1 MGEFDGL
8 LQGAVRQAQAANQP
22 ENGDYYDDEGF
33 LVCGNCHT
41 RRQVEVNMPDLK
53 AVPFDPKK
61 KVRVK
66 MPVSCRCRAER
77 RKQEEQML
85 MQDREMRAAQ
95 TLQRQSLMDER
106 LRDISFDGFQQT
118 KDNAYNLK
126 LCLRYAKHFDEM
138 LAKNQGLL
146 FYGGVG
152 TGKTFA
158 AACIANHLL
167 SLRVPVVM
175 TSFVKLLETM
185 QGFSEDDSTLIA
197 RLNRAKLL
205 IIDDLGAE
213 RSTDFALEKVYDIV
227 DSRYRAKLP
236 IILTTNLS
244 MTEMKESADIRY
256 TRMQTSSAG
265 GGKPSSR
272 CLSTCGKKSRPFSRR
287 TATHEPPAGICL
299 KNITEKGERHHGSH
313 LCNPHCEGQEDP
325 RSGSGADSEAG

>member
-1 MGEFDGL
+1 MKIRSKNGVNKVAEIEGVSGALGGL
-8 LQGAVRQAQAANQP
+8 MAQAQRAGQP
-22 ENGDYYDDEGF
+22 ENGDYYDSEGF
-33 LVCGNCHT
+33 LVCGKCHT

-77 RKQEEQML
+77 RYQEEQML
-85 MQDREMRAAQ
+85 QQDKDMPAMEA
-95 TLQRQSLMDER
+95 LKRQSLMDER
-106 LRDISFDGFQQT
+106 LLDVSFDSFRKT
-118 KDNAYNLK
+118 NDNAYNLK
-126 LCLRYAKHFDEM
+126 LCLRYANHFDEM

-167 SLRVPVVM
+167 NQRIPVIM
-175 TSFVKLLETM
+175 TSFVKLLESM
-185 QGFSEDDSTLIA
+185 QGFSEDDSALIA

-213 RSTDFALEKVYDIV
+213 RSTDYALEKVYDIV

-244 MTEMKESADIRY
+244 MTELKESTDIRY
-256 TRMQTSSAG
+256 TRIYDRIFEMCYPMQFKGQSWRKVEAA
-265 GGKPSSR
+265 
-272 CLSTCGKKSRPFSRR
+272 RR
-287 TATHEPPAGICL
+287 FDAM
-299 KNITEKGERHHGSH
+299 KNF
-313 LCNPHCEGQEDP
+313 LEGND
-325 RSGSGADSEAG
+325 G

>member
-1 MGEFDGL
+1 MKIRSKNGVNKVAEIEGVSGALGGL
-8 LQGAVRQAQAANQP
+8 MAQAQRAGQP
-22 ENGDYYDDEGF
+22 ENGDYYDSEGF
-33 LVCGNCHT
+33 LVCGKCHT

-77 RKQEEQML
+77 RYQEEQML
-85 MQDREMRAAQ
+85 QQDKDMRAMEA
-95 TLQRQSLMDER
+95 LKRQSLMDER
-106 LRDISFDGFQQT
+106 LRDVSFDSFRKT
-118 KDNAYNLK
+118 NDNAYNLK
-126 LCLRYAKHFDEM
+126 LCLRYANHFDEM

-167 SLRVPVVM
+167 NQRIPVIM
-175 TSFVKLLETM
+175 TSFVKLLESM
-185 QGFSEDDSTLIA
+185 QGFSEDDSALIA

-213 RSTDFALEKVYDIV
+213 RSTDYALEKVYDIV

-244 MTEMKESADIRY
+244 MTELKESTDIRY
-256 TRMQTSSAG
+256 TRVYDRIFEMCYPMQFKGQSWRKVEAA
-265 GGKPSSR
+265 
-272 CLSTCGKKSRPFSRR
+272 RR
-287 TATHEPPAGICL
+287 FDAM
-299 KNITEKGERHHGSH
+299 KNF
-313 LCNPHCEGQEDP
+313 LEGND
-325 RSGSGADSEAG
+325 G

>member
-1 MGEFDGL
+1 MKIRSKNGVNKVAEIEGVSGALGEL
-8 LQGAVRQAQAANQP
+8 MAQAQRAGQP
-22 ENGDYYDDEGF
+22 ENGDYYDSEGF
-33 LVCGNCHT
+33 LVCGKCHT

-77 RKQEEQML
+77 RYQEEQML
-85 MQDREMRAAQ
+85 QQDKDMRAMEA
-95 TLQRQSLMDER
+95 LKRQSLMDER
-106 LRDISFDGFQQT
+106 LRDVSFDSFRKT
-118 KDNAYNLK
+118 NDNAYNLK
-126 LCLRYAKHFDEM
+126 LCLRYANHFDEM

-167 SLRVPVVM
+167 NQRIPVIM
-175 TSFVKLLETM
+175 TSFVKLLESM
-185 QGFSEDDSTLIA
+185 QGFSEDDSALIA

-213 RSTDFALEKVYDIV
+213 RSTDYALEKVYDIV

-244 MTEMKESADIRY
+244 MAELKESTDIRY
-256 TRMQTSSAG
+256 TRIYDRIFEMCYPMQFKGQSWRKVEAA
-265 GGKPSSR
+265 
-272 CLSTCGKKSRPFSRR
+272 RR
-287 TATHEPPAGICL
+287 FDAM
-299 KNITEKGERHHGSH
+299 KNF
-313 LCNPHCEGQEDP
+313 LEGND
-325 RSGSGADSEAG
+325 G

>member
-1 MGEFDGL
+1 MNKVAEIEGVAGALGGL
-8 LQGAVRQAQAANQP
+8 MAQAQRAGQP
-22 ENGDYYDDEGF
+22 ENGDYYDSEGF
-33 LVCGNCHT
+33 LVCGKCHT

-77 RKQEEQML
+77 RYQEEQML
-85 MQDREMRAAQ
+85 QQDKDMRAMEA
-95 TLQRQSLMDER
+95 LKRQSLMDER
-106 LRDISFDGFQQT
+106 LRDVSFDSFRKT
-118 KDNAYNLK
+118 NDNAYNLK
-126 LCLRYAKHFDEM
+126 LCLRYANHFDEM

-158 AACIANHLL
+158 AACIANQLL
-167 SLRVPVVM
+167 NQRIPVIM
-175 TSFVKLLETM
+175 TSFVKLLESM
-185 QGFSEDDSTLIA
+185 QGFSEDDSVLIA

-213 RSTDFALEKVYDIV
+213 RSTDYSLEKVYDIV

-244 MTEMKESADIRY
+244 MTELKESTDIRY
-256 TRMQTSSAG
+256 TRIYDRIFEMCYPMQFKGQSWRKVEAA
-265 GGKPSSR
+265 
-272 CLSTCGKKSRPFSRR
+272 RR
-287 TATHEPPAGICL
+287 FDAM
-299 KNITEKGERHHGSH
+299 KNF
-313 LCNPHCEGQEDP
+313 LEGND
-325 RSGSGADSEAG
+325 G

>member
-1 MGEFDGL
+1 MKIRSKNGVNKVAEIEGVSGALGGL
-8 LQGAVRQAQAANQP
+8 MAQAQRAGQP
-22 ENGDYYDDEGF
+22 ENGDYYDSEGF
-33 LVCGNCHT
+33 LVCGKCHT

-77 RKQEEQML
+77 RYQEEQML
-85 MQDREMRAAQ
+85 QQDKDMRAMEA
-95 TLQRQSLMDER
+95 LKRQSLMDER
-106 LRDISFDGFQQT
+106 LRDVSFDSFRKT
-118 KDNAYNLK
+118 NDNAYNLK
-126 LCLRYAKHFDEM
+126 LCLRYANHFDEM

-167 SLRVPVVM
+167 NQRIPVIM
-175 TSFVKLLETM
+175 TSFVKLLESM
-185 QGFSEDDSTLIA
+185 QGFSEDDSALIA

-205 IIDDLGAE
+205 IIDDLGTE
-213 RSTDFALEKVYDIV
+213 RSTDYALEKVYDIV

-244 MTEMKESADIRY
+244 MTELKESTDIRY
-256 TRMQTSSAG
+256 TRIYDRIFEMCYPMQFKGQSWRKVEAA
-265 GGKPSSR
+265 
-272 CLSTCGKKSRPFSRR
+272 RR
-287 TATHEPPAGICL
+287 FDAM
-299 KNITEKGERHHGSH
+299 KNF
-313 LCNPHCEGQEDP
+313 LEGND
-325 RSGSGADSEAG
+325 G

>member
-1 MGEFDGL
+1 MKIRSKNGVNNVAEIEGVSGALGGL
-8 LQGAVRQAQAANQP
+8 MAQAQRAGQP
-22 ENGDYYDDEGF
+22 ENGDYYDSEGF
-33 LVCGNCHT
+33 LVCGKCHT

-77 RKQEEQML
+77 RYQEEQML
-85 MQDREMRAAQ
+85 QQDKDMRAMEA
-95 TLQRQSLMDER
+95 LKRQSLMDER
-106 LRDISFDGFQQT
+106 LRDVSFDSFRKT
-118 KDNAYNLK
+118 NDNAYNLK
-126 LCLRYAKHFDEM
+126 LCLRYANHFDEM

-167 SLRVPVVM
+167 NQRIPVIM
-175 TSFVKLLETM
+175 TSFVKLLESM
-185 QGFSEDDSTLIA
+185 QGFSEDDSALIA

-213 RSTDFALEKVYDIV
+213 RSTDYALEKVYDIV

-244 MTEMKESADIRY
+244 MTELKESTDIRY
-256 TRMQTSSAG
+256 TRIYDRIFEMCYPMQFKGQSWRKVEAA
-265 GGKPSSR
+265 
-272 CLSTCGKKSRPFSRR
+272 RR
-287 TATHEPPAGICL
+287 FDAM
-299 KNITEKGERHHGSH
+299 KNF
-313 LCNPHCEGQEDP
+313 LEGND
-325 RSGSGADSEAG
+325 G

>member
-1 MGEFDGL
+1 MKIRSKNGVNKVAEIEGVSGALGGL
-8 LQGAVRQAQAANQP
+8 MAQAQRAGQP
-22 ENGDYYDDEGF
+22 ENGDYYDSEGF
-33 LVCGNCHT
+33 LVCGKCHT

-77 RKQEEQML
+77 RYQEERML
-85 MQDREMRAAQ
+85 QQDKDMRAMEA
-95 TLQRQSLMDER
+95 LKRQSLMDER
-106 LRDISFDGFQQT
+106 LRDVSFDSFRKT
-118 KDNAYNLK
+118 NDNAYNLK
-126 LCLRYAKHFDEM
+126 LCLRYANHFDEM

-167 SLRVPVVM
+167 NQRIPVIM
-175 TSFVKLLETM
+175 TSFVKLLESM
-185 QGFSEDDSTLIA
+185 QAFSEDDSALIA

-213 RSTDFALEKVYDIV
+213 RSTDYALEKVYDIV

-244 MTEMKESADIRY
+244 MTELKESTDIRY
-256 TRMQTSSAG
+256 TRIYDRIFEMCYPMQFKGQSWRKVEAA
-265 GGKPSSR
+265 
-272 CLSTCGKKSRPFSRR
+272 RR
-287 TATHEPPAGICL
+287 FDAM
-299 KNITEKGERHHGSH
+299 KNF
-313 LCNPHCEGQEDP
+313 LEGND
-325 RSGSGADSEAG
+325 G

>member
-1 MGEFDGL
+1 MKIRSKNGVNKVAEIEGVSGALGGL
-8 LQGAVRQAQAANQP
+8 MAQAQRAGQP
-22 ENGDYYDDEGF
+22 ENGDYYDSEGF
-33 LVCGNCHT
+33 LVCGKCHT

-77 RKQEEQML
+77 RYQEERML
-85 MQDREMRAAQ
+85 QQDKDMRAMEA
-95 TLQRQSLMDER
+95 LKRQSLMDER
-106 LRDISFDGFQQT
+106 LRDVSFDSFRKT
-118 KDNAYNLK
+118 NDNAYNLK
-126 LCLRYAKHFDEM
+126 LCLRYANHFDEM

-167 SLRVPVVM
+167 NQRIPVIM
-175 TSFVKLLETM
+175 TSFVKLLESM
-185 QGFSEDDSTLIA
+185 QGFSEDDSALIA

-213 RSTDFALEKVYDIV
+213 RSTDYALEKVYDIV

-244 MTEMKESADIRY
+244 MTELKESTDIRY
-256 TRMQTSSAG
+256 TRIYDRIFEMCYPMQFKGQSWRKVEAA
-265 GGKPSSR
+265 
-272 CLSTCGKKSRPFSRR
+272 RR
-287 TATHEPPAGICL
+287 FDAM
-299 KNITEKGERHHGSH
+299 KNF
-313 LCNPHCEGQEDP
+313 LEGND
-325 RSGSGADSEAG
+325 G

>member
-1 MGEFDGL
+1 MKIRSKNGVNKVAEIEGVSGALGGL
-8 LQGAVRQAQAANQP
+8 MAQAQRAGQP
-22 ENGDYYDDEGF
+22 ENGDYYDSEGF
-33 LVCGNCHT
+33 LVCGKCHT

-77 RKQEEQML
+77 RYQEEQML
-85 MQDREMRAAQ
+85 QQDKDMRAMEA
-95 TLQRQSLMDER
+95 LKRQSLMDER
-106 LRDISFDGFQQT
+106 LRDVSFDSFRKT
-118 KDNAYNLK
+118 NDNAYNLK
-126 LCLRYAKHFDEM
+126 LCLRYANHFDEM

-167 SLRVPVVM
+167 NRRIPVIM
-175 TSFVKLLETM
+175 TSFVKLLESM
-185 QGFSEDDSTLIA
+185 QGFSEDDSALIA

-213 RSTDFALEKVYDIV
+213 RSTDYALEKVYDIV

-244 MTEMKESADIRY
+244 MTELKESTDIRY
-256 TRMQTSSAG
+256 TRIYDRIFEMCYPMQFKGQSWRKVEAA
-265 GGKPSSR
+265 
-272 CLSTCGKKSRPFSRR
+272 RR
-287 TATHEPPAGICL
+287 FDAM
-299 KNITEKGERHHGSH
+299 KNF
-313 LCNPHCEGQEDP
+313 LEGND
-325 RSGSGADSEAG
+325 G

>member
-1 MGEFDGL
+1 MKIRSKNGVNKVAEIEGVSGALGGL
-8 LQGAVRQAQAANQP
+8 MAQAQRAGQP
-22 ENGDYYDDEGF
+22 ENGDYYDSEGF
-33 LVCGNCHT
+33 LVCGKCHT

-77 RKQEEQML
+77 RYQEEQML
-85 MQDREMRAAQ
+85 QQDKDMRAMEA
-95 TLQRQSLMDER
+95 LKRQSLMDER
-106 LRDISFDGFQQT
+106 LRDVSFDSFRKT
-118 KDNAYNLK
+118 NDNAYNLK
-126 LCLRYAKHFDEM
+126 LCLRYANHFDEM

-167 SLRVPVVM
+167 NQRIPVIM
-175 TSFVKLLETM
+175 TSFVKLLESM

-213 RSTDFALEKVYDIV
+213 RSTDYALEKVYDIV

-244 MTEMKESADIRY
+244 MTELKESTDIRY
-256 TRMQTSSAG
+256 TRIYDRIFEMCYPMQFKGQSWRKVEAA
-265 GGKPSSR
+265 
-272 CLSTCGKKSRPFSRR
+272 RR
-287 TATHEPPAGICL
+287 FDAM
-299 KNITEKGERHHGSH
+299 KNF
-313 LCNPHCEGQEDP
+313 LEGND
-325 RSGSGADSEAG
+325 G

>member
-1 MGEFDGL
+1 MKIRSKNGVNKVAEIEGVSGALGGL
-8 LQGAVRQAQAANQP
+8 MAQAQRAGQP
-22 ENGDYYDDEGF
+22 ENGDYYDSEGF
-33 LVCGNCHT
+33 LVCGKCHT

-77 RKQEEQML
+77 RYQEEQML
-85 MQDREMRAAQ
+85 QQDKDMRAME
-95 TLQRQSLMDER
+95 TLKRQSLMDER
-106 LRDISFDGFQQT
+106 LRDVSFDSFRKT
-118 KDNAYNLK
+118 NDNAYNLK
-126 LCLRYAKHFDEM
+126 LCLRYANHFDEM

-167 SLRVPVVM
+167 NQRIPVIM
-175 TSFVKLLETM
+175 TSFVKLLESM
-185 QGFSEDDSTLIA
+185 QGFSEDDSALIA

-213 RSTDFALEKVYDIV
+213 RSTNYALEKVYDIV

-244 MTEMKESADIRY
+244 MTELKESTDIRY
-256 TRMQTSSAG
+256 TRIYDRIFEMCYPMQFKGQSWRKVEAA
-265 GGKPSSR
+265 
-272 CLSTCGKKSRPFSRR
+272 RR
-287 TATHEPPAGICL
+287 FDAM
-299 KNITEKGERHHGSH
+299 KNF
-313 LCNPHCEGQEDP
+313 LEGND
-325 RSGSGADSEAG
+325 G

>member
-1 MGEFDGL
+1 MKIRSKNGVNKVAEIEGVSGALGGL
-8 LQGAVRQAQAANQP
+8 MAQTQRAGQP
-22 ENGDYYDDEGF
+22 ENGDYYDSEGF
-33 LVCGNCHT
+33 LVCGKCHT

-77 RKQEEQML
+77 RYQEEQML
-85 MQDREMRAAQ
+85 QQDKDMRAMEA
-95 TLQRQSLMDER
+95 LKRQSLMDER
-106 LRDISFDGFQQT
+106 LRDVSFDSFRKT
-118 KDNAYNLK
+118 NDNAYNLK
-126 LCLRYAKHFDEM
+126 LCLRYANHFDEM

-167 SLRVPVVM
+167 NRRIPVIM
-175 TSFVKLLETM
+175 TSFVKLLESM
-185 QGFSEDDSTLIA
+185 QGFSEDDSALIA

-213 RSTDFALEKVYDIV
+213 RSTDYALEKVYDIV

-244 MTEMKESADIRY
+244 MTELKESTDIRY
-256 TRMQTSSAG
+256 TRIYDRIFEMCYPMQFKGQSWRKVEAA
-265 GGKPSSR
+265 
-272 CLSTCGKKSRPFSRR
+272 RR
-287 TATHEPPAGICL
+287 FDAM
-299 KNITEKGERHHGSH
+299 KNF
-313 LCNPHCEGQEDP
+313 LEGND
-325 RSGSGADSEAG
+325 G

>member
-1 MGEFDGL
+1 MKIRSRNGVNKVAEIEGVAGALGGL
-8 LQGAVRQAQAANQP
+8 MAQAQRAGQP
-22 ENGDYYDDEGF
+22 ENGDYYDSEGF
-33 LVCGNCHT
+33 LVCGKCHT

-77 RKQEEQML
+77 RYQEEQML
-85 MQDREMRAAQ
+85 QQDKDMRAMEA
-95 TLQRQSLMDER
+95 LKRQSLMDER
-106 LRDISFDGFQQT
+106 LRDVSFDSFRKT
-118 KDNAYNLK
+118 NDNAYNLK
-126 LCLRYAKHFDEM
+126 LCLRYANHFDEM

-158 AACIANHLL
+158 AACIANRLL
-167 SLRVPVVM
+167 NQRIPVIM
-175 TSFVKLLETM
+175 TSFVKLLESM
-185 QGFSEDDSTLIA
+185 QGFSEDDSALIA

-213 RSTDFALEKVYDIV
+213 RSTDYALEKVYDIV

-244 MTEMKESADIRY
+244 MTELKESTDIRY
-256 TRMQTSSAG
+256 TRIYDRIFEMCYPMQFKGQSWRKVEAA
-265 GGKPSSR
+265 
-272 CLSTCGKKSRPFSRR
+272 RR
-287 TATHEPPAGICL
+287 FDAM
-299 KNITEKGERHHGSH
+299 KNF
-313 LCNPHCEGQEDP
+313 LEGND
-325 RSGSGADSEAG
+325 G

>member
-1 MGEFDGL
+1 MNRVAEIEGVAGALGGL
-8 LQGAVRQAQAANQP
+8 MAQAQRAGQP
-22 ENGDYYDDEGF
+22 ENGDYYDSEGF
-33 LVCGNCHT
+33 LVCGKCHT

-77 RKQEEQML
+77 RYQEEQML
-85 MQDREMRAAQ
+85 QQDKDMRAMEA
-95 TLQRQSLMDER
+95 LKRQSLMDER
-106 LRDISFDGFQQT
+106 LRDVSFDSFRKT
-118 KDNAYNLK
+118 NDNAYNLK
-126 LCLRYAKHFDEM
+126 LCLRYANHFDEM

-167 SLRVPVVM
+167 NQRIPVIM
-175 TSFVKLLETM
+175 TSFVKLLESM
-185 QGFSEDDSTLIA
+185 QGFSEDDSALIA

-213 RSTDFALEKVYDIV
+213 RSTDYALEKVYDIV

-244 MTEMKESADIRY
+244 MTELKESTDIRY
-256 TRMQTSSAG
+256 TRIYDRIFEMCYPMQFKGQSWRKVEAA
-265 GGKPSSR
+265 
-272 CLSTCGKKSRPFSRR
+272 RR
-287 TATHEPPAGICL
+287 FDAM
-299 KNITEKGERHHGSH
+299 KNF
-313 LCNPHCEGQEDP
+313 LEGND
-325 RSGSGADSEAG
+325 G

>member
-1 MGEFDGL
+1 MKIRSKNGVNKVAEIEGVSGALGGL
-8 LQGAVRQAQAANQP
+8 MAQAQRAGQP
-22 ENGDYYDDEGF
+22 ENGDYYDSEGF
-33 LVCGNCHT
+33 LVCGKCHT

-77 RKQEEQML
+77 RYQEEQML
-85 MQDREMRAAQ
+85 QQDKDMRAMEA
-95 TLQRQSLMDER
+95 LKRQSLMDER
-106 LRDISFDGFQQT
+106 LRDVSFDSFRKT
-118 KDNAYNLK
+118 NDNAYNLK
-126 LCLRYAKHFDEM
+126 LCLRYANHFDEM

-167 SLRVPVVM
+167 NQRIPVIM
-175 TSFVKLLETM
+175 TSFVKLLESM
-185 QGFSEDDSTLIA
+185 QGFSEDDSALIA

-213 RSTDFALEKVYDIV
+213 RSTDYALEKVYDIV

-244 MTEMKESADIRY
+244 MTELKESTDIRY
-256 TRMQTSSAG
+256 TRIYDRIFEMCYPMQFKGQSWRKVEAT
-265 GGKPSSR
+265 
-272 CLSTCGKKSRPFSRR
+272 RR
-287 TATHEPPAGICL
+287 FDAM
-299 KNITEKGERHHGSH
+299 KNF
-313 LCNPHCEGQEDP
+313 LEGND
-325 RSGSGADSEAG
+325 G

>member
-1 MGEFDGL
+1 M
-8 LQGAVRQAQAANQP
+8 
-22 ENGDYYDDEGF
+22 
-33 LVCGNCHT
+33 VCGKCHT

-66 MPVSCRCRAER
+66 MPVSCSCRAER
-77 RKQEEQML
+77 RYQEEQML
-85 MQDREMRAAQ
+85 QQDKDMRAMEA
-95 TLQRQSLMDER
+95 LKRQSLMDER
-106 LRDISFDGFQQT
+106 LRDVSFDSFRKT
-118 KDNAYNLK
+118 NDNAYNLK
-126 LCLRYAKHFDEM
+126 LCLRYANHFDEM

-167 SLRVPVVM
+167 NQRIPVIM
-175 TSFVKLLETM
+175 TSFVKLLESM
-185 QGFSEDDSTLIA
+185 QGFSEDDSALIA

-213 RSTDFALEKVYDIV
+213 RSTDYALEKVYDIV

-244 MTEMKESADIRY
+244 MTELKESTDIRY
-256 TRMQTSSAG
+256 TRIYDRIFEMCYPMQFKGQSWRKVEAA
-265 GGKPSSR
+265 
-272 CLSTCGKKSRPFSRR
+272 RR
-287 TATHEPPAGICL
+287 FDAM
-299 KNITEKGERHHGSH
+299 KNF
-313 LCNPHCEGQEDP
+313 LEGND
-325 RSGSGADSEAG
+325 G

>member
-1 MGEFDGL
+1 MKIRSKNGVNKVAEIEGVSGALGGL
-8 LQGAVRQAQAANQP
+8 MAQAQRAGQP
-22 ENGDYYDDEGF
+22 ENGDYYDSEGF
-33 LVCGNCHT
+33 LVCGKCHT

-77 RKQEEQML
+77 RYQEEQML
-85 MQDREMRAAQ
+85 QQDKDMRAMEA
-95 TLQRQSLMDER
+95 LKRQSLMDER
-106 LRDISFDGFQQT
+106 LRDVSFDSFRKT
-118 KDNAYNLK
+118 NDNAYNLK
-126 LCLRYAKHFDEM
+126 LCLRYANHFDEM

-167 SLRVPVVM
+167 NQRMPVIM
-175 TSFVKLLETM
+175 TSFVKLLESM
-185 QGFSEDDSTLIA
+185 QGFSEDDSALIA

-213 RSTDFALEKVYDIV
+213 RSTDYALEKVYDIV

-244 MTEMKESADIRY
+244 MTELKESTDIRY
-256 TRMQTSSAG
+256 TRIYDRIFEMCYPMQFKGQSWRKVEAA
-265 GGKPSSR
+265 
-272 CLSTCGKKSRPFSRR
+272 RR
-287 TATHEPPAGICL
+287 FDAM
-299 KNITEKGERHHGSH
+299 KNF
-313 LCNPHCEGQEDP
+313 LEGND
-325 RSGSGADSEAG
+325 G

>member
-1 MGEFDGL
+1 MKIRSKNGVNKVAEIEGVSGALGGL
-8 LQGAVRQAQAANQP
+8 MAQAQRAGKP
-22 ENGDYYDDEGF
+22 ENGDYYDSEGF
-33 LVCGNCHT
+33 LVCGKCHT

-77 RKQEEQML
+77 RYQEEQML
-85 MQDREMRAAQ
+85 QQDKDMRAMEA
-95 TLQRQSLMDER
+95 LKRQSLMDER
-106 LRDISFDGFQQT
+106 LRDVSFDSFRKT
-118 KDNAYNLK
+118 NDNAYNLK
-126 LCLRYAKHFDEM
+126 LCLRYANHFDEM

-167 SLRVPVVM
+167 NQRIPVIM
-175 TSFVKLLETM
+175 TSFVKLLESM
-185 QGFSEDDSTLIA
+185 QGFSEDDSALIA

-213 RSTDFALEKVYDIV
+213 RSTDYALEKVYDIV

-244 MTEMKESADIRY
+244 MTELKESTDIRY
-256 TRMQTSSAG
+256 TRIYDRIFEMCYPMQFKGQSWRKVEAA
-265 GGKPSSR
+265 
-272 CLSTCGKKSRPFSRR
+272 RR
-287 TATHEPPAGICL
+287 FDAM
-299 KNITEKGERHHGSH
+299 KNF
-313 LCNPHCEGQEDP
+313 LEGND
-325 RSGSGADSEAG
+325 G

>member
-1 MGEFDGL
+1 MKIRSKNGVNKVAEIEGVSGALGGL
-8 LQGAVRQAQAANQP
+8 MAQAQRAGQP
-22 ENGDYYDDEGF
+22 ENGDYYDSEGF
-33 LVCGNCHT
+33 LVCGKCHT

-77 RKQEEQML
+77 RYQEEQML
-85 MQDREMRAAQ
+85 QQDKDMRAMEA
-95 TLQRQSLMDER
+95 LKRQSLMDER
-106 LRDISFDGFQQT
+106 LRDVSFDLFRKT
-118 KDNAYNLK
+118 NDNAYNLK
-126 LCLRYAKHFDEM
+126 LCLRYANHFDEM

-167 SLRVPVVM
+167 NQRIPVIM
-175 TSFVKLLETM
+175 TSFVKLLESM
-185 QGFSEDDSTLIA
+185 QGFSEDDSALIA
-197 RLNRAKLL
+197 RLNGAKLL

-213 RSTDFALEKVYDIV
+213 RSTDYALEKVYDIV

-244 MTEMKESADIRY
+244 MTELKESTDIRY
-256 TRMQTSSAG
+256 TRIYDRIFEMCYPMQFKGQSWRKVEAA
-265 GGKPSSR
+265 
-272 CLSTCGKKSRPFSRR
+272 RR
-287 TATHEPPAGICL
+287 FDAM
-299 KNITEKGERHHGSH
+299 KNF
-313 LCNPHCEGQEDP
+313 LEGND
-325 RSGSGADSEAG
+325 G

>member
-175 TSFVKLLETM
+175 TSFVT
-185 QGFSEDDSTLIA
+185 TLWTA
-197 RLNRAKLL
+197 
-205 IIDDLGAE
+205 G
-213 RSTDFALEKVYDIV
+213 
-227 DSRYRAKLP
+227 
-236 IILTTNLS
+236 
-244 MTEMKESADIRY
+244 TEPNS
-256 TRMQTSSAG
+256 
-265 GGKPSSR
+265 PSS
-272 CLSTCGKKSRPFSRR
+272 SPR
-287 TATHEPPAGICL
+287 T
-299 KNITEKGERHHGSH
+299 
-313 LCNPHCEGQEDP
+313 
-325 RSGSGADSEAG
+325 

>member
-1 MGEFDGL
+1 MKIRSKNGVNKVAEIEDVSGALGGL
-8 LQGAVRQAQAANQP
+8 MAQAQRAGQP
-22 ENGDYYDDEGF
+22 ENGDYYDSEGF
-33 LVCGNCHT
+33 LVCGKCHT

-77 RKQEEQML
+77 RYQEEQML
-85 MQDREMRAAQ
+85 QQDKDMRAMEA
-95 TLQRQSLMDER
+95 LKRQSLMDER
-106 LRDISFDGFQQT
+106 LRDVSFDSFRKT
-118 KDNAYNLK
+118 NDNAYNLK
-126 LCLRYAKHFDEM
+126 LCLRYANHFDEM

-158 AACIANHLL
+158 AACIANYLL
-167 SLRVPVVM
+167 NQRIPVIM
-175 TSFVKLLETM
+175 TSFVKLLESM
-185 QGFSEDDSTLIA
+185 QGFSEDDSALIA

-213 RSTDFALEKVYDIV
+213 RSTDYALEKVYDIV

-244 MTEMKESADIRY
+244 MTELKESTDIRY
-256 TRMQTSSAG
+256 TRIYDRIFEMCYPMQFKGQSWRKVEAA
-265 GGKPSSR
+265 
-272 CLSTCGKKSRPFSRR
+272 RR
-287 TATHEPPAGICL
+287 FDAM
-299 KNITEKGERHHGSH
+299 KNF
-313 LCNPHCEGQEDP
+313 LEGND
-325 RSGSGADSEAG
+325 G

>member
-1 MGEFDGL
+1 MKIRSKNGVNKVAEIEGVSGALGGL
-8 LQGAVRQAQAANQP
+8 MAQAQRAGQP
-22 ENGDYYDDEGF
+22 ENGDYYDSEGF
-33 LVCGNCHT
+33 LVCGKCHT

-77 RKQEEQML
+77 RYQEEQML
-85 MQDREMRAAQ
+85 QQDKDMRAMEA
-95 TLQRQSLMDER
+95 LKRQSLMDKR
-106 LRDISFDGFQQT
+106 LRDVSFDLFRKT
-118 KDNAYNLK
+118 NDNAYNLK
-126 LCLRYAKHFDEM
+126 LCLRYANHFDEM

-167 SLRVPVVM
+167 NQRIPVIM
-175 TSFVKLLETM
+175 TSFVKLLESM
-185 QGFSEDDSTLIA
+185 QGFSEDDSALIA

-213 RSTDFALEKVYDIV
+213 RSTDYALEKVYDIV

-244 MTEMKESADIRY
+244 MTELKESTDIRY
-256 TRMQTSSAG
+256 TRIYDRIFEMCYPMQFKGQSWRKVEAA
-265 GGKPSSR
+265 
-272 CLSTCGKKSRPFSRR
+272 RR
-287 TATHEPPAGICL
+287 FDAM
-299 KNITEKGERHHGSH
+299 KNF
-313 LCNPHCEGQEDP
+313 LEGND
-325 RSGSGADSEAG
+325 G

>member
-1 MGEFDGL
+1 MKIRSKNGVNKVAEIEGVSGALGGL
-8 LQGAVRQAQAANQP
+8 MAQAQRAGQP
-22 ENGDYYDDEGF
+22 ENGDYYDSEGF
-33 LVCGNCHT
+33 LVCGKCHT

-53 AVPFDPKK
+53 AVPFDPQK

-77 RKQEEQML
+77 RYQEEQML
-85 MQDREMRAAQ
+85 QQDKDMRAMEA
-95 TLQRQSLMDER
+95 LKRQSLMDER
-106 LRDISFDGFQQT
+106 LRDVSFDSFRKT
-118 KDNAYNLK
+118 NDNAYNLK
-126 LCLRYAKHFDEM
+126 LCLRYANHFDEM

-167 SLRVPVVM
+167 NQRIPVIM
-175 TSFVKLLETM
+175 TSFVKLLESM
-185 QGFSEDDSTLIA
+185 QGFSEDDSALIA

-213 RSTDFALEKVYDIV
+213 RSTDYALEKVYDIV

-244 MTEMKESADIRY
+244 MTELKESTDIRY
-256 TRMQTSSAG
+256 TRIYDRIFEMCYPMQFKGQSWRKVEAA
-265 GGKPSSR
+265 
-272 CLSTCGKKSRPFSRR
+272 RR
-287 TATHEPPAGICL
+287 FDAM
-299 KNITEKGERHHGSH
+299 KNF
-313 LCNPHCEGQEDP
+313 LEGND
-325 RSGSGADSEAG
+325 G

>member
-1 MGEFDGL
+1 MNKVAEIEGVA
-8 LQGAVRQAQAANQP
+8 GALGGIMAQAQRAGQP
-22 ENGDYYDDEGF
+22 ENGDYYDSEGF
-33 LVCGNCHT
+33 LVCGKCHT

-77 RKQEEQML
+77 RYQEEQML
-85 MQDREMRAAQ
+85 QQDKDMRAMEA
-95 TLQRQSLMDER
+95 LKRQSLMDER
-106 LRDISFDGFQQT
+106 LRDVSFDSFRKT
-118 KDNAYNLK
+118 NDNAYNLK
-126 LCLRYAKHFDEM
+126 LCLRYANHFDEM

-158 AACIANHLL
+158 AACIANQLL
-167 SLRVPVVM
+167 NQRIPVIM
-175 TSFVKLLETM
+175 TSFVKLLESM
-185 QGFSEDDSTLIA
+185 QGFSEDDSVLIA

-213 RSTDFALEKVYDIV
+213 RSTDYALEKVYDIV

-244 MTEMKESADIRY
+244 MTELKESTDIRY
-256 TRMQTSSAG
+256 TRIYDRIFEMCYPMQFKGQSWRKVEAA
-265 GGKPSSR
+265 
-272 CLSTCGKKSRPFSRR
+272 RR
-287 TATHEPPAGICL
+287 FDAM
-299 KNITEKGERHHGSH
+299 KNF
-313 LCNPHCEGQEDP
+313 LEGND
-325 RSGSGADSEAG
+325 G

>member
-1 MGEFDGL
+1 MKIRSKNGVNKVAEIEGVSGALGGL
-8 LQGAVRQAQAANQP
+8 MAQAQRAGQP
-22 ENGDYYDDEGF
+22 ENGDYYDSEGF
-33 LVCGNCHT
+33 LVCGKCHT
-41 RRQVEVNMPDLK
+41 RRQVEVNMPGLK

-77 RKQEEQML
+77 RYQEEQML
-85 MQDREMRAAQ
+85 QQDKDMRAMEA
-95 TLQRQSLMDER
+95 LKRQSLMDER
-106 LRDISFDGFQQT
+106 LRDVSFDSFRKT
-118 KDNAYNLK
+118 NDNAYNLK
-126 LCLRYAKHFDEM
+126 LCLRYANHFDEM

-167 SLRVPVVM
+167 NQRIPVIM
-175 TSFVKLLETM
+175 TSFVKLLESM
-185 QGFSEDDSTLIA
+185 QGFSEDDSALIA

-213 RSTDFALEKVYDIV
+213 RSTDYALEKVYDIV

-244 MTEMKESADIRY
+244 MTELKESTDIRY
-256 TRMQTSSAG
+256 TRIYDRIFEMCYPMQFKGQSWRKVEAA
-265 GGKPSSR
+265 
-272 CLSTCGKKSRPFSRR
+272 RR
-287 TATHEPPAGICL
+287 FDAM
-299 KNITEKGERHHGSH
+299 KNF
-313 LCNPHCEGQEDP
+313 LEGND
-325 RSGSGADSEAG
+325 G

>member
-1 MGEFDGL
+1 MNKVAEIEGVAGALGGL
-8 LQGAVRQAQAANQP
+8 MAQAQRAGQP
-22 ENGDYYDDEGF
+22 ENGDYYDSEGF
-33 LVCGNCHT
+33 LVCGKCHT

-77 RKQEEQML
+77 RYQEEQML
-85 MQDREMRAAQ
+85 QQDKDMRAMEA
-95 TLQRQSLMDER
+95 LKRQSLMDER
-106 LRDISFDGFQQT
+106 LRDVSFDSFRKT
-118 KDNAYNLK
+118 NDNAYNLK
-126 LCLRYAKHFDEM
+126 LCLRYANHFDEM

-158 AACIANHLL
+158 AACIANKLL
-167 SLRVPVVM
+167 NQRIPVIM
-175 TSFVKLLETM
+175 TSFVKLLESM
-185 QGFSEDDSTLIA
+185 QGFSEDDSALIA

-213 RSTDFALEKVYDIV
+213 RSTDYALEKVYDIV

-244 MTEMKESADIRY
+244 MTELKESTDIRY
-256 TRMQTSSAG
+256 TRIYDRIFEMCYPMQFKGQSWRKVEAA
-265 GGKPSSR
+265 
-272 CLSTCGKKSRPFSRR
+272 RR
-287 TATHEPPAGICL
+287 FDAM
-299 KNITEKGERHHGSH
+299 KNF
-313 LCNPHCEGQEDP
+313 LEGND
-325 RSGSGADSEAG
+325 G

>member
-1 MGEFDGL
+1 MKIRSKNGVNKVAEIEGVSGALGGL
-8 LQGAVRQAQAANQP
+8 MAQAQRAGQP
-22 ENGDYYDDEGF
+22 ENGDYYDSEGF
-33 LVCGNCHT
+33 LVCGKCHT

-77 RKQEEQML
+77 RYQEEQML
-85 MQDREMRAAQ
+85 QQDKDMRAMEV
-95 TLQRQSLMDER
+95 LKRQSLMDER
-106 LRDISFDGFQQT
+106 LRDVSFDSFRKT
-118 KDNAYNLK
+118 NDNAYNLK
-126 LCLRYAKHFDEM
+126 LCLRYANHFDEM

-167 SLRVPVVM
+167 NQRIPVIM
-175 TSFVKLLETM
+175 TSFVKLLESM
-185 QGFSEDDSTLIA
+185 QGFSEDDSALIA

-213 RSTDFALEKVYDIV
+213 RSTDYALEKVYDIV

-244 MTEMKESADIRY
+244 MTELKESTDIRY
-256 TRMQTSSAG
+256 TRIYDRIFEMCYPMQFKGQSWRKVEAV
-265 GGKPSSR
+265 
-272 CLSTCGKKSRPFSRR
+272 RR
-287 TATHEPPAGICL
+287 FDAM
-299 KNITEKGERHHGSH
+299 KNF
-313 LCNPHCEGQEDP
+313 LEGND
-325 RSGSGADSEAG
+325 G

>member
-1 MGEFDGL
+1 MNKVAEIEGVAGALGGL
-8 LQGAVRQAQAANQP
+8 IVQAQRAGHP
-22 ENGDYYDDEGF
+22 ETEDYYDSEGF
-33 LVCGNCHT
+33 LVCGKCHT

-77 RKQEEQML
+77 RYQEEQML
-85 MQDREMRAAQ
+85 QQDKDMRAMEA
-95 TLQRQSLMDER
+95 LKRQSLMDER
-106 LRDISFDGFQQT
+106 LRDVSFDSFRKT
-118 KDNAYNLK
+118 NDNAYNLK
-126 LCLRYAKHFDEM
+126 LCLRYANHFDEM

-167 SLRVPVVM
+167 NQRVPVIM

-185 QGFSEDDSTLIA
+185 QGFSEDDSALIA

-213 RSTDFALEKVYDIV
+213 RSTDYALEKVYDIV

-244 MTEMKESADIRY
+244 MTELKESTDIRY
-256 TRMQTSSAG
+256 TRIYDRIFEMCYPMQFKGQSWRKAEAA
-265 GGKPSSR
+265 R
-272 CLSTCGKKSRPFSRR
+272 RFDAMKSF
-287 TATHEPPAGICL
+287 L
-299 KNITEKGERHHGSH
+299 
-313 LCNPHCEGQEDP
+313 EGND
-325 RSGSGADSEAG
+325 G

>member
-1 MGEFDGL
+1 MKIRSKNGVNKVAEIEGVSGALGGL
-8 LQGAVRQAQAANQP
+8 MAQAQRAGQP
-22 ENGDYYDDEGF
+22 ENGDYYDSEGF
-33 LVCGNCHT
+33 LVCGKCHT

-77 RKQEEQML
+77 RYQEEQML
-85 MQDREMRAAQ
+85 QQDKDMRAMEA
-95 TLQRQSLMDER
+95 LKRQSLMDER
-106 LRDISFDGFQQT
+106 LRDVSFDSFRKT
-118 KDNAYNLK
+118 NDNAYNLK
-126 LCLRYAKHFDEM
+126 LCLRYANHFDEM

-152 TGKTFA
+152 IGKTFA

-167 SLRVPVVM
+167 NQRIPVIM
-175 TSFVKLLETM
+175 TSFVKLLESM
-185 QGFSEDDSTLIA
+185 QGFSEDDSALIA

-213 RSTDFALEKVYDIV
+213 RSTDYALEKVYDIV

-244 MTEMKESADIRY
+244 MTELKESTDIRY
-256 TRMQTSSAG
+256 TRIYDRIFEMCYPMQFKGQSWRKVEAA
-265 GGKPSSR
+265 
-272 CLSTCGKKSRPFSRR
+272 RR
-287 TATHEPPAGICL
+287 FDAM
-299 KNITEKGERHHGSH
+299 KNF
-313 LCNPHCEGQEDP
+313 LEGND
-325 RSGSGADSEAG
+325 G